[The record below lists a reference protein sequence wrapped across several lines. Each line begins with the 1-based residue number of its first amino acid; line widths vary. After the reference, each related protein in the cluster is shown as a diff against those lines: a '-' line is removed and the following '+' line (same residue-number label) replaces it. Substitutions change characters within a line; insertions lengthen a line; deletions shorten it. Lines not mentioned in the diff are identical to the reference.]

1 MYWVHRKHIAII
13 TTTSS
18 FLMCM
23 TFLPF
28 RKMSEVYL
36 KDNMLGV
43 GDYTR
48 MTFISRI
55 LGYII
60 DIVIVLKEHDNCFE
74 TQY

>member
-48 MTFISRI
+48 MTLFP
-55 LGYII
+55 G
-60 DIVIVLKEHDNCFE
+60 F
-74 TQY
+74 